1 MAGHGSR
8 SAGRVYCRHYTGRN
22 SLYHDETPAR
32 SEPPKLPANRD
43 AMVAGAGAGVC
54 GGLLLIV
61 AGLVVRRRQGDGH
74 EKKR

>member
-1 MAGHGSR
+1 MTNTR
-8 SAGRVYCRHYTGRN
+8 
-22 SLYHDETPAR
+22 P
-32 SEPPKLPANRD
+32 SEPSKLPQTGMLWWPVPAL
-43 AMVAGAGAGVC
+43 VC